1 MLSHKKEWNTAICSN
16 IDGPRNYL
24 TKWSQIKRNIWYYL
38 YVESKKSDTNE
49 IIYKTEIDWETQR
62 QTWTG
67 EEGIN

>member
-49 IIYKTEIDWETQR
+49 LIYKTEIDWETQR

>member
-49 IIYKTEIDWETQR
+49 LIYKTEPSDS
-62 QTWTG
+62 QT
-67 EEGIN
+67 